1 MLKFVRSLPDW
12 VEFAIVITVCLGYFF
27 FASAWVFFNR
37 ELLASPMSSDYSGL
51 FIVYIEI
58 LSLFGATL
66 FLAIRGRD
74 FACFRIR
81 ISWKSSAGG
90 ILLFAVYGLIFFIIY
105 HFLSQITDPVK
116 IISSMLSYGMSL
128 PVALTVSV
136 INPIFE
142 EVVVVGYVFTAAEQ
156 KFDAKTA
163 IAVSIALR
171 LSYHLYQGVFIV
183 ASILPLG
190 ILFALVYWRWR
201 NLWPLILVHG
211 VLDFLVLYRIW

>member
-1 MLKFVRSLPDW
+1 M
-12 VEFAIVITVCLGYFF
+12 G
-27 FASAWVFFNR
+27 FFNR

-81 ISWKSSAGG
+81 INWKSSAAGV
-90 ILLFAVYGLIFFIIY
+90 LLFVVYVAVFFVVY
-105 HFLSQITDPVK
+105 YVLSKFTDPVQILK
-116 IISSMLSYGMSL
+116 SMLSVGLSL
-128 PVALTVSV
+128 PVALIISV

-142 EVVVVGYVFTAAEQ
+142 EVVVVGYVFTAAEK

-163 IAVSIALR
+163 IAVSVALR